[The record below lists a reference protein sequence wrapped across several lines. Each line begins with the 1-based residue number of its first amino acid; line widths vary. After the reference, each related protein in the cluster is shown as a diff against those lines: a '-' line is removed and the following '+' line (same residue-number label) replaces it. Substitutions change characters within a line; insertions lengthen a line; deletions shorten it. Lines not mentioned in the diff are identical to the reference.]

1 MEMHRKLRENISL
14 RLFLFSIIVRLS
26 LIHTNRTYMCNYAH
40 NKLLLVESTFVS
52 KYVNQ
57 IIRLEFC

>member
-26 LIHTNRTYMCNYAH
+26 LIHTNYAH